1 MSEKYIQEIKDQV
14 EQLQKRLGCQ
24 LQVTIYKDTLNSAD
38 DLEKAANN
46 CRMSIINAG
55 YTPGKKEDSPTYAVR
70 VVAEGIGEIPYPLM
84 CNEVY
89 LIGQSAL
96 EGSNE

>member
-1 MSEKYIQEIKDQV
+1 MSDKYIQEIKNRV
-14 EQLQKRLGCQ
+14 EQLQERLGCQ
-24 LQVTIYKDTLNSAD
+24 LQVTIYKDILNTAD
-38 DLEKAANN
+38 DLKKAVND

-55 YTPGKKEDSPTYAVR
+55 YTPGKKEDNPTYAVR

-89 LIGQSAL
+89 LVGQSAQ
-96 EGSNE
+96 EKSNE